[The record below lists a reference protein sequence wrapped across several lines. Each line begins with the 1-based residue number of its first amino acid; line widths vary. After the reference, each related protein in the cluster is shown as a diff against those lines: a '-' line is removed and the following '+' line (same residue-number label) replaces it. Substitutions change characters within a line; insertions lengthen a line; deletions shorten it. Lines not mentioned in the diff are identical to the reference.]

1 MSYPNRQEAADA
13 ILRFGKRLDERQMIA
28 ANDGNLS
35 VRIGENAVLI
45 TPSGIPKGELRQEQ
59 LITVD
64 LRGEPKSGAGVPSSE
79 TAMHLK
85 IYRENPQVGGVCH
98 AHPVFATALA
108 AAGQSLEV
116 PLLTENVIGLGPIP
130 LAPYATPGTR
140 DVPASIAPF
149 LQSHKGALLANH
161 GALAWGKDLAQA
173 YYRLETIEHTA
184 KIHIIARFL
193 LGTPQELT
201 AEQLAQLAP
210 FIGRFD

>member
-1 MSYPNRQEAADA
+1 MNYPDPQEAAAA
-13 ILRFGKRLDERQMIA
+13 ILHFGKRLDERQMIA

-45 TPSGIPKGELRQEQ
+45 TPSGLPKGELKQEQ
-59 LITVD
+59 LVTVD
-64 LRGEPKSGAGVPSSE
+64 LRGNQKGGLGIPSSE

-108 AAGQSLEV
+108 AAGQSLET

-130 LAPYATPGTR
+130 LAPYATPGTEE
-140 DVPASIAPF
+140 VPASIAPF
-149 LQSHKGALLANH
+149 LQTHKGALLANH

-173 YYRLETIEHTA
+173 YYRLETMEHTA
-184 KIHIIARFL
+184 KIHILARFL
-193 LGTPQELT
+193 LETPRELT
-201 AEQLAQLAP
+201 PEQLEKLAP